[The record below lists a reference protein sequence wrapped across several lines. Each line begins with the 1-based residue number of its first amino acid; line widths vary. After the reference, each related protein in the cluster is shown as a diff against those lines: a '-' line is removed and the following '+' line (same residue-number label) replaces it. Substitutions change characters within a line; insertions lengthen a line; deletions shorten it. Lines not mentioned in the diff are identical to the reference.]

1 MAKAKEKAKSL
12 LSVDEYGQH
21 LKRIEL
27 EGQTYLRR
35 FVVRL
40 SSLKEGKKVRLN
52 MPRIGVGYEHLGL
65 PPSVHHDG
73 RHRMLA
79 LLRLGHGDTPV
90 PVHVNDM
97 QEFETGE
104 KWQPPEDT
112 SWLDQSLEYGPGMG

>member
-1 MAKAKEKAKSL
+1 
-12 LSVDEYGQH
+12 
-21 LKRIEL
+21 
-27 EGQTYLRR
+27 
-35 FVVRL
+35 
-40 SSLKEGKKVRLN
+40 
-52 MPRIGVGYEHLGL
+52 MPRIGVGNKHL

-90 PVHVNDM
+90 PVHVSDM

-112 SWLDQSLEYGPGMG
+112 SLLDQWLEHGTGMG